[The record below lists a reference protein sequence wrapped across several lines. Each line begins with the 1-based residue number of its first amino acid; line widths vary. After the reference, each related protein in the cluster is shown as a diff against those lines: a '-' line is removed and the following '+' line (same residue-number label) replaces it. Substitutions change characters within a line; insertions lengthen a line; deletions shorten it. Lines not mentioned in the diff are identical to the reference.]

1 MKKTIHLGLIGGQFD
16 HQYTFDLQGYL
27 TVHDFHSTLCLFNEA
42 AKRHPPPGHK
52 GLWCTTLFAFWA
64 LITAI
69 TYTIWMYIFKK
80 TNAFILLMVPSTMLL
95 TTLLWVWRYRRMQRR
110 FQSRLIELCT
120 RINATENIRGI
131 NYRLMKRGVDMVTQA
146 DQARAVWHASYAL
159 LIELDDRYLA
169 LGSSPSQRLDM
180 TTIPIP
186 YRPPSPLPPVAYSLK
201 HDDDDPYNNDSSFFY
216 DKEKQ

>member
-1 MKKTIHLGLIGGQFD
+1 MKNVIQLGLIGGQFD

-42 AKRHPPPGHK
+42 AKRYPPPGHK
-52 GLWCTTLFAFWA
+52 GLWCTTLFGFWTLMA
-64 LITAI
+64 AM
-69 TYTIWMYIFKK
+69 TYTIWICIFNK
-80 TNAFILLMVPSTMLL
+80 TNAFILLMIPISMLL
-95 TTLLWVWRYRRMQRR
+95 TTLLWVWRYRHLK

-131 NYRLMKRGVDMVTQA
+131 NYRLMKRGIDMVTQA
-146 DQARAVWHASYAL
+146 EQARAAL
-159 LIELDDRYLA
+159 LIELDDRYIA
-169 LGSSPSQRLDM
+169 LESNSSQRIDM
-180 TTIPIP
+180 TSIPIP

-201 HDDDDPYNNDSSFFY
+201 YDDPYSDSGLLY